1 MDDTKT
7 DINTDLDAIS
17 VGKFFSGE
25 LFDLTATSFNNEHGE
40 AHNKAVMTYG
50 ISLPLRKFKEELN
63 KIAATTSDDKS
74 DKRAIRLSFL
84 TSCEG
89 CNEVEILFTLYCNFL
104 NGGGTGSSK
113 EFWANQQYTNLMVIT
128 AAGGNI
134 IILFAQLIV
143 NMIDLFIRMV
153 NARGRGDDDPDWKWN
168 IKSTDPPYKPSY
180 LPEPGEPGEPGYL
193 AYANLMFSIPDPRD
207 LRGNVEYLDIL
218 LKTFS
223 LLTPTNQLLLKEL
236 AKITSNTKE
245 VLCFTIVKHFIQ
257 ANVNNPEILE
267 NLNAVATSK
276 ISDFDF
282 KLSPNIHPSSRED
295 GSLDSVMAS
304 VMATLTGLGLNKE
317 DPTYTIDPGHAG
329 FLLLRV
335 KTLIDSGADFIPMYS
350 ASQLKHFQADC
361 ASKIGSRAWRLF
373 PQIIQESDLA
383 DVPLDSDC
391 YLYLDYLLKKKKA
404 IIKATEQNIDETLKF
419 YMAGKFKQASKEG
432 TMYAEVPPAENS
444 TEAIINYIEN
454 TTYFLN
460 IYIGAW
466 ETIIATTDDS
476 GKVEYEYK
484 LGPSG
489 APALNHQA
497 YQGSLPNFSY
507 DSVCSN
513 FKSLNTILYGD
524 NCLVTRLGSDIINY
538 FLNSPYFNTENV
550 LDLLIESFKE
560 IKRQLTG
567 KESNAKMN
575 PSSLILAPTHRDFN
589 VSLNS
594 IKEVF
599 KDSQHAALG
608 YPDGIR
614 ITINAIKSDTGTAET
629 QLDKAENTALEAS
642 SAANIDTA
650 IVHLEKNS
658 ELGAGIVKNSRFAK
672 IGVQTLR
679 VKKAKKTKKARK
691 ARKVKGAKKANIVKI
706 SRKVKGANKANKVKI
721 SRKAKKSKETEKSK
735 KIKKVK
741 KIK

>member
-1 MDDTKT
+1 MD
-7 DINTDLDAIS
+7 DINTDLIAIS
-17 VGKFFSGE
+17 IGKFFSGE

-50 ISLPLRKFKEELN
+50 ISLPITKFKEELQ

-89 CNEVEILFTLYCNFL
+89 CLEVTILFTLYCNFL
-104 NGGGTGSSK
+104 NGGGAGSSK
-113 EFWANQQYTNLMVIT
+113 EYWANQQYTNLMVIT

-143 NMIDLFIRMV
+143 NMIDVFIRMV
-153 NARGRGDDDPDWKWN
+153 NTRGSGDDDPDWNWN
-168 IKSTDPPYKPSY
+168 IKSTNPPYKPSY
-180 LPEPGEPGEPGYL
+180 LPEPGESRGLSYF
-193 AYANLMFSIPDPRD
+193 AYANSMFSIPDPRD
-207 LRGNVEYLDIL
+207 LRGNVEYIDIL
-218 LKTFS
+218 IKTFS

-236 AKITSNTKE
+236 AKITGNTEE
-245 VLCFTIVKHFIQ
+245 VLCFIIVKHFIQ
-257 ANVNNPEILE
+257 TNVNNPDDSEILE
-267 NLNAVATSK
+267 SLNTVATSK

-295 GSLDSVMAS
+295 SSLDSVMAS
-304 VMATLTGLGLNKE
+304 VMATLTTLGLNKE
-317 DPTYTIDPGHAG
+317 DPTYTIDPDHAG

-350 ASQLKHFQADC
+350 ASQLKQFQADC
-361 ASKIGSRAWRLF
+361 ASKIGSKAWRLF

-383 DVPLDSDC
+383 DVPRDSDC

-432 TMYAEVPPAENS
+432 AMYAEVPPAENS

-484 LGPSG
+484 FGPYG

-524 NCLVTRLGSDIINY
+524 NCLVTRLASDIINY
-538 FLNSPYFNTENV
+538 FLNSPYFNTENI

-679 VKKAKKTKKARK
+679 VKKAKKTKK
-691 ARKVKGAKKANIVKI
+691 
-706 SRKVKGANKANKVKI
+706 SRKVKKAKKVKGANKVKI
-721 SRKAKKSKETEKSK
+721 SRKVKKVKGANKVEKSREAKKTK